1 MFRNLPYQP
10 LLLRLLHGI
19 NGCLIIGSII
29 TGFWVYNTFDGRW
42 GKLPLPNL
50 SSIQDIHGTIA
61 VSFFLIIPAFAL
73 YSFHPGEKRLLQP
86 DSLKNL
92 TNLNQKIGWY
102 SWHRLVNTLML
113 LAAILAAF
121 SGRTMKEEWLPNGE
135 LNHPWYY
142 LHLFAWLVMVL
153 CLVLHLLMVAKVGGI
168 PLILSMFNWQV
179 RPQDSPRH
187 WKANTLNWLKQQKSK
202 FTQK

>member
-29 TGFWVYNTFDGRW
+29 TGFWVYNTLDGRW

-50 SSIQDIHGTIA
+50 AAIQDIHGTIA
-61 VSFFLIIPAFAL
+61 VCFFLLIPVFAL

-86 DSLKNL
+86 DSLNNL

-187 WKANTLNWLKQQKSK
+187 WKTHTVNWLKQQKSK